1 MKQSSL
7 FSFVSSG
14 GLSTKTPV
22 VDLFCGIGGFS
33 CGARQA
39 GHHIVLAV
47 DNNKDLLQC
56 HAQNSPDCQHV
67 CTELPAELPLPVSG
81 KWHLHGSPPCTK
93 LSIMQPIQPQDERE
107 HAIDLVA
114 WFLNLAL
121 TAGATSWTM
130 EQVAHK
136 AVISQLEELKRRH
149 PLKADWL
156 CVDAVNYE
164 VPQRRRRVIAGSP
177 FLIANLRF
185 FRSKKRKLTVRDVL
199 PNPPCEF
206 LRNSLYSRP
215 DPSTGEKVEV
225 ALQDK
230 LRSVDKASFTILA
243 TGHLKWATS
252 DGTVLRHLKG
262 AEKALIQT
270 FPVDYALPKS
280 NMDSLVG
287 VGNAVPPRLAQILM
301 TPTKP

>member
-14 GLSTKTPV
+14 GLPPNTNV

-33 CGARQA
+33 CGATQA
-39 GHHIVLAV
+39 GHKVVLAV
-47 DNNKDLLQC
+47 DNNSDLLKC
-56 HAQNSPDCQHV
+56 HADNNPDCQHV
-67 CTELPAELPLPVSG
+67 KCELPAELPLPTYR

-93 LSIMQPIQPQDERE
+93 LSIMNPIQPEDERE
-107 HAIDLVA
+107 HAVDLVA
-114 WFLNLAL
+114 WFLNLAM
-121 TAGATSWTM
+121 TSGASSWTM
-130 EQVAHK
+130 EQVGHK
-136 AVISQLEELKRRH
+136 AVIAQLEELKRKH
-149 PLKADWL
+149 PLKADWMS
-156 CVDAVNYE
+156 VDAVNYE

-177 FLIANLRF
+177 FLIANIRF
-185 FRSKKRKLTVRDVL
+185 FKSKKRRITVRDVF
-199 PNPPCEF
+199 PNPPREF

-215 DPSTGEKVEV
+215 DPNTGESVDVPLK
-225 ALQDK
+225 DK

-243 TGHLKWATS
+243 TGHLKWADP

-270 FPVDYALPKS
+270 FPKDYTLPKS
-280 NMDSLVG
+280 KMVSLVG
-287 VGNAVPPRLAQILM
+287 VGNAVPPRLANILM